1 MKLLPAAVCS
11 ATLVVGTAIAQTT
24 PPPILLVTDAIG
36 LLQRQI
42 PENVGRQ
49 IAVQVV
55 RFDPDGDLLHD
66 LAIRW
71 DDGSITYGNAPEVMA
86 AFMDWPVAAG
96 GAPDA
101 SSMVRIPGAFAL
113 DGALPHDALLVAS
126 GTALRY
132 LTYDPVSAR
141 SVPGAT
147 GFAALPVPASPAWQ
161 QVVMVET
168 HATEAALW
176 LFGVASN
183 QQQVLVGQWTPA
195 GIVEVGSFVAE
206 GPVNQLLGVDFAND
220 GALQI
225 AVRTPSSLEF
235 RTPTGALARPPIAAP
250 TANHLGFLA
259 RLRNGGEQNVAWLVN
274 SGYQWRLRVYDG
286 DSQVQDELVVAPGI
300 LPPRFRPVG
309 LGAVAW
315 GGTCDA
321 LVIAQNTTET
331 QLVLVKNGPV
341 FQSAQAFLCP
351 GITYP
356 NDRCAPLFD
365 DLNHDGQ
372 QDFTMVQSAQHRVQI
387 RRDLQPPGQNSFED
401 GPGSTDIL
409 PAGAFLSEGPTGVL
423 NATINLRVKV
433 PPEYYQGVP
442 GLEVHVVSW
451 PQYVNDPGSSTGPND
466 PVGDADANWFFPLV
480 GNTGNNYGPQPILPV
495 LLPRTSDNWL
505 PNEHQYLMIR
515 FVRRESGIPIW
526 SSPAQMMAFLAKE
539 GNAPAFPDD
548 LTYVYSISAP
558 GEHEPVVV
566 PGGNRNV
573 GVILRPVSIDPP
585 NSSLKVPNP
594 GASATREPAG
604 SW

>member
-11 ATLVVGTAIAQTT
+11 ATLIVGAAIAQT
-24 PPPILLVTDAIG
+24 PPPSISLVTDTIG

-42 PENVGRQ
+42 PANVGAP

-71 DDGSITYGNAPEVMA
+71 DDGAITYGNAPEVMA
-86 AFMDWPVAAG
+86 AFMDWPVEAG

-101 SSMVRIPGAFAL
+101 SSMVRIPAAFAMA
-113 DGALPHDALLVAS
+113 GTLPHDALLVAD

-141 SVPGAT
+141 SSPGAT
-147 GFAALPVPASPAWQ
+147 GFAAAPVQASLAWQ
-161 QVVMVET
+161 QVVLVET
-168 HATEAALW
+168 YATAAGLW
-176 LFGVASN
+176 VFGLAADLH
-183 QQQVLVGQWTPA
+183 QVLVGEWTPA
-195 GIVEVGSFVAE
+195 GIIDVGSFVAS
-206 GPVNQLLGVDFAND
+206 GPVQQLLGVDFAND

-225 AVRTPSSLEF
+225 AVRTTASLEF
-235 RTPTGALARPPIAAP
+235 RRPNGALVQPAIAAP
-250 TANHLGFLA
+250 TANHIGFLA

-274 SGYQWRLRVYDG
+274 SGFQWKLRVYDG
-286 DSQVQDELVVAPGI
+286 EDQVQDEFVAAPGI
-300 LPPRFRPVG
+300 LPARFRPVG

-321 LVIAQNTTET
+321 LVIAQSTTEL
-331 QLVLVKNGPV
+331 QLVLAKNGPV
-341 FQSAQAFLCP
+341 YLPAQAFVCP
-351 GITYP
+351 GMTYP
-356 NDRCAPLFD
+356 NDRCPPLFD

-387 RRDLQPPGQNSFED
+387 RRDLAPAGLNSFLD
-401 GPGSTDIL
+401 GPGGEDIL
-409 PAGAFLSEGPTGVL
+409 PEGGFLSEGPTGVL

-433 PPEYYQGVP
+433 PLAYYQAVP
-442 GLEVHVVSW
+442 DLEVQVVSW
-451 PQYVNDPGSSTGPND
+451 PQYVNDPGSSGGQD
-466 PVGDADANWFFPLV
+466 EPVGDADANWFFPLV

-495 LLPRTSDNWL
+495 LLPRTTDNWV

-515 FVRRESGIPIW
+515 FVRRQSGIPIW
-526 SSPAQMMAFLAKE
+526 TSPAHMMAFVAKE
-539 GNAPAFPDD
+539 GGEPTFPEH
-548 LTYVYSISAP
+548 LSYVYSISSP

-573 GVILRPVSIDPP
+573 GVILKPASIDPP
-585 NSSLKVPNP
+585 NSSLKVPNS
-594 GASATREPAG
+594 GASGTREPAG
-604 SW
+604 TW